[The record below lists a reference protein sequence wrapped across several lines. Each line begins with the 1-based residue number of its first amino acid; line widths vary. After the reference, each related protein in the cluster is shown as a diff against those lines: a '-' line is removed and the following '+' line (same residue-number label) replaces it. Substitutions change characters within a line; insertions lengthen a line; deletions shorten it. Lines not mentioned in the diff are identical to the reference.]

1 MFVRVRVFFCFYFE
15 GFGRHIEEED
25 GVFDSYMGR
34 MKPGD
39 FVVDVIR
46 WDPQQSGGGSL
57 IYSRT
62 RKEFPAFAEDVRFKL
77 VEGDFVLQQARR
89 SGK

>member
-1 MFVRVRVFFCFYFE
+1 MRR
-15 GFGRHIEEED
+15 I
-25 GVFDSYMGR
+25 
-34 MKPGD
+34 KPGD

-57 IYSRT
+57 IYSWT
-62 RKEFPAFAEDVRFKL
+62 RKEFPEFAEDIRFKL
-77 VEGDFVLQQARR
+77 VEGDFVLQKARR